1 MKIDAILSPA
11 EFGILV
17 RRDLGAT
24 TCVVFD
30 ILRATTCMA
39 AAIHNGAAG
48 ILPVLEIEDA
58 LRAKRE
64 HPEALL
70 AGERGGVRITAA
82 RTGHE
87 DFDLG
92 NSPREFTRE
101 RVKGRKII
109 TTTTNG
115 TRALEACAGS
125 RSVFSGAY
133 VNLGATIDAV
143 LKAQP
148 EQLLV
153 VCSGTG
159 ELLALEDV
167 VVAGRFLMEFT
178 RLSGGQA
185 VLSDS
190 ARALMGCS
198 SSIGSDLKQAFS
210 ESSNGARLLGMSDLG
225 ADVAYA
231 ASRDIHPVAVR
242 RNADGWLVQK
252 SATPEE

>member
-11 EFGILV
+11 EFGMLAD
-17 RRDLGAT
+17 RDLRAT

-39 AAIHNGAAG
+39 AAIHNGAQG

-58 LRAKRE
+58 MRAKRE
-64 HPEALL
+64 HPDALL
-70 AGERGGVRITAA
+70 AGERGGLRIRAA
-82 RTGHE
+82 QTGRG

-101 RVKGRKII
+101 RVMGRKII

-115 TRALEACAGS
+115 TRALESCKGS
-125 RSVFSGAY
+125 SGVFAGAY
-133 VNLGATIDAV
+133 VNLGATLQAV
-143 LKAQP
+143 LEVQP

-167 VVAGRFLMEFT
+167 IVAGRFLLEFE
-178 RLSGGQA
+178 RLRGGQA
-185 VLSDS
+185 NLSDS
-190 ARALMGCS
+190 ARALMGCA
-198 SSIGSDLKQAFS
+198 SSIGVDLKQAFS
-210 ESSNGARLLGMSDLG
+210 GSSNGARLLGMTDLG
-225 ADVAYA
+225 GDVSYA

-242 RNADGWLVQK
+242 RNAHGWLVQQ
-252 SATPEE
+252 T